1 MAINLRGALAIG
13 ALLTA
18 ISAAGSALAQKQ
30 GSILRLS
37 HFDSPASMSILEE
50 ATRAA
55 EEPAMAVMNNLVVY
69 DQHVAQNS
77 LQSVVPDLATKWE
90 WSEDGKEL
98 TFPLRQGVKWHD
110 GKPFTAADVKCT
122 WDLLM
127 GTGSDKLRI
136 NPRKSWYANVERVST
151 NGDYEVTFHLK
162 QPQPALLALLASGW
176 APIYPCHVPARDM
189 RQHPIG
195 TGPFKFVEF
204 KANEYIKVTRN
215 PDYWKPGRPYLDG
228 IEYQIMREIGPRN
241 LAFFAGKF
249 DAIPLGVTIPTLK
262 DFKEQAPQAV
272 CQENVGNVPR
282 TMLINL
288 QKPPFDNPELRRAM
302 VLALDRKAFID
313 ILNDGVPSLGATMLP
328 PPNGVWGMPP
338 EVLETLP
345 GYGGDVVQ
353 NRAEGRKIMEKLGYG
368 PEKRLAIKIATRNFP
383 AWRDPAVILASQ
395 LKEIYIDGEL
405 DFVDTALWYP
415 KMARKDF
422 TVGMVPMESG
432 VDDPDQM
439 FYENFYTGAQRN
451 YAGYSDPEFDKLV
464 DEQSMAGRP
473 GKRKQTRLAGR
484 AQAGRGDVPASAV
497 LPGRGWLLAAL
508 GQRFHN
514 DDQQHLQRLAHG
526 RRLARQIVLFAAGSS
541 ARPKMDFPNE
551 SR

>member
-1 MAINLRGALAIG
+1 MKRHGRWVA
-13 ALLTA
+13 
-18 ISAAGSALAQKQ
+18 AAGSLLLVLSSAGPVSAQKK
-30 GSILRLS
+30 GGILKIQ

-55 EEPAMAVMNNLVVY
+55 EQPAMAVMNNLVMY

-77 LQSVVPDLATKWE
+77 LQSIVPDLATKWE

-127 GTGSDKLRI
+127 GKGGDKLSL
-136 NPRKSWYANVERVST
+136 NPRKSWYDNVVDVTTRR
-151 NGDYEVTFHLK
+151 DYEATFHLK

-176 APIYPCHVPARDM
+176 SPVYPCHVPAREM

-204 KANEYIKVTRN
+204 KPNEYIKVTKN
-215 PDYWKPGRPYLDG
+215 TDYWKPGRPYLDG
-228 IEYQIMREIGPRN
+228 VEFTIMREIGPRN

-249 DAIPLGVTIPTLK
+249 DTIPLGVTIPTLK
-262 DFKEQAPQAV
+262 DFKEQAPQAICEV
-272 CQENVGNVPR
+272 NVGNVPR
-282 TMLINL
+282 TMLINIH
-288 QKPPFDNPELRRAM
+288 KPPFDNPELRHAM
-302 VLALDRKAFID
+302 VLALDRKAFVD
-313 ILNDGVPSLGATMLP
+313 IINDGVPSLGATMLP

-338 EVLETLP
+338 DVLETLP
-345 GYGGDVVQ
+345 GYGSDVAK
-353 NRAEGRKIMEKLGYG
+353 NRAEARKIMEKLGYG
-368 PEKRLAIKIATRNFP
+368 PDKRLEIKISTRNFP
-383 AWRDPAVILASQ
+383 AWRDPAVILSSQ

-422 TVGMVPMESG
+422 TVGAVPMESG

-439 FYENFYTGAQRN
+439 FYENFYTNAARN

-464 DEQSMAGRP
+464 NRQSMETDPVRRKEIVWQAERKLAEAMFRPVTFYPAG
-473 GKRKQTRLAGR
+473 AGCWQPWVKGYTMMTNSIYNGWR
-484 AQAGRGDVPASAV
+484 MEDV
-497 LPGRGWLLAAL
+497 WL
-508 GQRFHN
+508 
-514 DDQQHLQRLAHG
+514 D
-526 RRLARQIVLFAAGSS
+526 
-541 ARPKMDFPNE
+541 K
-551 SR
+551 

>member
-1 MAINLRGALAIG
+1 MKRHGRWVA
-13 ALLTA
+13 
-18 ISAAGSALAQKQ
+18 AAGSLLLVLSSAGPVSAQKK
-30 GSILRLS
+30 GGILKIQ

-55 EEPAMAVMNNLVVY
+55 EQPAMAVMNNLVMY

-77 LQSVVPDLATKWE
+77 LQSIVPDLATKWE

-127 GTGSDKLRI
+127 GKGGDKLRL
-136 NPRKSWYANVERVST
+136 NPRKSWYDNVVDVTTRR
-151 NGDYEVTFHLK
+151 DYEATFHLK

-176 APIYPCHVPARDM
+176 SPVYPCHVPAREM

-204 KANEYIKVTRN
+204 KPNEYIKVTKN
-215 PDYWKPGRPYLDG
+215 TDYWKPGRPYLDG
-228 IEYQIMREIGPRN
+228 VEFTIMREIGPRN

-249 DAIPLGVTIPTLK
+249 DTIPLGVTIPTLK
-262 DFKEQAPQAV
+262 DFKEQAPQAICEV
-272 CQENVGNVPR
+272 NVGNVPR
-282 TMLINL
+282 TMLINIH
-288 QKPPFDNPELRRAM
+288 KPPFDNPELRHAM
-302 VLALDRKAFID
+302 VLALDRKAFVD
-313 ILNDGVPSLGATMLP
+313 IINDGVPSLGATMLP

-338 EVLETLP
+338 DVLETLP
-345 GYGGDVVQ
+345 GYGSDVAK
-353 NRAEGRKIMEKLGYG
+353 NRAEARKIMEKLGYG
-368 PEKRLAIKIATRNFP
+368 PDKRLEIKISTRNFP
-383 AWRDPAVILASQ
+383 AWRDPAVILSSQ

-422 TVGMVPMESG
+422 TVGAVPMESG

-439 FYENFYTGAQRN
+439 FYENFYTNAARN

-464 DEQSMAGRP
+464 NRQSMETDPVRRKEIVWQAERKLAEAMFRPVTFYPAG
-473 GKRKQTRLAGR
+473 AGCWQPWVKGYTMMTNSIYNGWR
-484 AQAGRGDVPASAV
+484 MEDV
-497 LPGRGWLLAAL
+497 WL
-508 GQRFHN
+508 
-514 DDQQHLQRLAHG
+514 D
-526 RRLARQIVLFAAGSS
+526 
-541 ARPKMDFPNE
+541 K
-551 SR
+551 